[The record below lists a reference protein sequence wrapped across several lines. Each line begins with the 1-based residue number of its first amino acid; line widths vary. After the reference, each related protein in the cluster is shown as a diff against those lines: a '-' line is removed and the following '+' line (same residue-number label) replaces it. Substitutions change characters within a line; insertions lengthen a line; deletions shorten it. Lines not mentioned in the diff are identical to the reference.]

1 MSVDGTEAAPAAE
14 VVAAPPHYRE
24 AGAALWRVIAPARR
38 ILCPFHINADPDAV
52 GSALGMRHLLT
63 ALGKEVTVVASDGD
77 FPAITAF
84 LPGADGIARYRG
96 GPLPPA
102 DLLLALDSSD
112 LERLG
117 DLSAA
122 NAARFAAGP
131 VVDIDHHVTNTRFG
145 TGGANFVDP
154 AAAATAEIVYLL
166 ARAWDLPVGRETATC
181 LLAGVYGDTLGLQTP
196 STSPRTA
203 RVVADL
209 LAAGADLP
217 ALVDNFYR
225 SRPYKTAKLWGL
237 VLASAAWCGR
247 VLWSEVTPDMLAEAG
262 AEENDTGGVINFLSG
277 VQGARV
283 TALLYRG
290 AHEWRAGLRSPADG
304 VDVAAIAA
312 RFGGGG
318 HPRAAG
324 CRIAGD
330 EAARD
335 AFLRTVDE
343 MASRAVGRSG
353 GRAAGLSSDT
363 GQ

>member
-1 MSVDGTEAAPAAE
+1 MSVGGTETAPVAE
-14 VVAAPPHYRE
+14 LVGVPPHYRE
-24 AGAALWRVIAPARR
+24 AGPALWRAIAPARR

-52 GSALGMRHLLT
+52 GSALGMCHLLT
-63 ALGKEVTVVASDGD
+63 AAGKEVTVFASDGD
-77 FPAITAF
+77 FPAITSF
-84 LPGADGIARYRG
+84 LPGAASIVRYRG

-102 DLLLALDSSD
+102 DLILALDSSD

-117 DLSAA
+117 ALAA
-122 NAARFAAGP
+122 DNADRFAAGP

-145 TGGANFVDP
+145 TDGANLVDP
-154 AAAATAEIVYLL
+154 EAAATAEMVYLL
-166 ARAWDLPVGRETATC
+166 ARAWDLPISREAATC

-196 STSPRTA
+196 STSPRTV

-209 LAAGADLP
+209 LVAGADLP
-217 ALVDNFYR
+217 TLVDHFYR

-237 VLASAAWCGR
+237 VLARAAWCGQ
-247 VLWSEVTPDMLAEAG
+247 VLWSEVTPAMRAEAN

-290 AHEWRAGLRSPADG
+290 EHEWRAGLRSPADG
-304 VDVAAIAA
+304 VDVAAIAS

-324 CRIAGD
+324 CRILGD
-330 EAARD
+330 EAERD
-335 AFLRTVDE
+335 AFLRAVDE
-343 MASRAVGRSG
+343 MV
-353 GRAAGLSSDT
+353 AGS
-363 GQ
+363 